1 MQYVVRNYPLFSLIS
16 MGGLGRQG
24 RLMVE
29 AVDGFLE
36 LFLEL
41 RLPMTRVLRVVTS
54 MMETSVHPSL
64 KKISH
69 DNLTQIYITNS

>member
-1 MQYVVRNYPLFSLIS
+1 
-16 MGGLGRQG
+16 MGGLGRLG

-69 DNLTQIYITNS
+69 DNLTQIYITNSSAIGNK